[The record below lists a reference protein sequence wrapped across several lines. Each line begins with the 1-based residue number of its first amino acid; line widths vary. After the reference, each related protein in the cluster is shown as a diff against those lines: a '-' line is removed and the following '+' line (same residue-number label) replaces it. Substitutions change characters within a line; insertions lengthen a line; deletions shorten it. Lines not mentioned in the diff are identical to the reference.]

1 MPFCYCPRSFILKV
15 VSIRRNKAIG
25 EEQANRAIV
34 GGQEKKGYS
43 EGEVYEK
50 ERPLNPTYIFF

>member
-1 MPFCYCPRSFILKV
+1 V

-43 EGEVYEK
+43 EGEVYENEK
-50 ERPLNPTYIFF
+50 PLNPTYIFLKKDK